1 MNAARCTR
9 PVSPA
14 RSALARWAAAV
25 CVVAG
30 IASGA
35 WAQGEAGDSEDQF
48 TGRPAQIRGM
58 EVEEKLGAPLPLEL
72 TFTNAE
78 GQTVQLADYFGDNK
92 PAIIGLV
99 YFKCPIVCSVLMEKL
114 SQSLRD
120 VDLTVGEDF
129 RVLLFSFDFTETTDL
144 AAKLKAY
151 HLAGYNREVTQ
162 EVRDG
167 WQFHTSD
174 SASAKQLANALGFK
188 YRRLDNGEYTHPVA
202 LFFVSPEGKIS
213 RYLYGFTIPPR
224 DVKLS
229 LIDASSGRL
238 ARSLGDRLSFFCY
251 EYDPEAG
258 AYTLQAVRVMQV
270 AGIATM
276 VGLGGLITAL
286 FVGER
291 VRRRLAGSGGRG
303 GAGDATDVNSAAAD
317 AASTGTDR

>member
-1 MNAARCTR
+1 MQIARR
-9 PVSPA
+9 HSPFHAA
-14 RSALARWAAAV
+14 RSAMIRWAAAV
-25 CVVAG
+25 CVAAAG
-30 IASGA
+30 VSGA
-35 WAQGEAGDSEDQF
+35 MAQTAGDADGGDDQF
-48 TGRPAQIRGM
+48 LGRPTQIRGM

-72 TFTNAE
+72 TFTNAQGE
-78 GQTVQLADYFGDNK
+78 TVQLADYFKDNK

-120 VDLTVGEDF
+120 VDLTVGQDF
-129 RVLLFSFDFTETTDL
+129 RVLLFSFDFTETTEL

-151 HLAGYNREVTQ
+151 HLAGYNRDVTD
-162 EVRDG
+162 EVRAG
-167 WQFHTSD
+167 WEFHTSD
-174 SASAKQLANALGFK
+174 AASAKQLANALGFK
-188 YRRLDNGEYTHPVA
+188 YRRLDNGEFTHPVA
-202 LFFVSPEGKIS
+202 LFFVTPDGKIS

-229 LIDASSGRL
+229 LIEASSGRL

-258 AYTLQAVRVMQV
+258 AFTLQAVRVMQV

-291 VRRRLAGSGGRG
+291 VRRRM
-303 GAGDATDVNSAAAD
+303 AAAGAANGGTQQD
-317 AASTGTDR
+317 NAAVIAASTGTDR